1 MALKEV
7 LRAALKPHK
16 EKLDEWN
23 EEDIELLFMGFGN
36 ISIYWTGD
44 TPKEDNN
51 LAGTFQ
57 ENAQGIIG
65 ALDSLDLNK
74 GGWESADFYWLI
86 SANAGEIR
94 NDLVSAIEEAGFKC
108 YDYYDSEE
116 NKKPQ
121 SIKVYEAEPS
131 LYRE

>member
-1 MALKEV
+1 MVLKEV
-7 LRAALKPHK
+7 LIAALKPHK
-16 EKLDEWN
+16 EKLTNWK
-23 EEDIELLFMGFGN
+23 EEDLELLFMGFGN
-36 ISIYWTGD
+36 ISIYWKD
-44 TPKEDNN
+44 EDPREDNN

-57 ENAQGIIG
+57 DNAQGILG

-74 GGWESADFYWLI
+74 GEWDSSDFYWLI

-94 NDLVSAIEEAGFKC
+94 SDLVSAIEEAGFKC

-116 NKKPQ
+116 NEIPQ

-131 LYRE
+131 LFRE

>member
-7 LRAALKPHK
+7 LKAALQPHK
-16 EKLDEWN
+16 EKLNEWN

-36 ISIYWTGD
+36 ISIYWTD
-44 TPKEDNN
+44 ETPREDNN

-57 ENAQGIIG
+57 DNAQGIIE
-65 ALDSLDLNK
+65 ALNSLDLNK
-74 GGWESADFYWLI
+74 GEWETSDFYWLI

-94 NDLVSAIEEAGFKC
+94 SDLVSAIEEAGFKC

-116 NKKPQ
+116 NENPQ